1 MNLWKKT
8 SPSSLHL
15 KINHHLCLSGAAEKP
30 GASGV
35 SGVRDVAPGSKSST
49 PPGTLNWSTSTALEV
64 ALQVIGALQVMDSQN
79 FTSCHQSKPL

>member
-1 MNLWKKT
+1 MRT
-8 SPSSLHL
+8 VSGVSGVSGVFGASGVPG
-15 KINHHLCLSGAAEKP
+15 ISGAAEKP